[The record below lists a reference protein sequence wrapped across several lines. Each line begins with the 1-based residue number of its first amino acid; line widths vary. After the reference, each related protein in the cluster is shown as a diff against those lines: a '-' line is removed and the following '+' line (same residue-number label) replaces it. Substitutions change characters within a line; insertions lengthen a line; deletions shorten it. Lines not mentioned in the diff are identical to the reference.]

1 MFELAGFQDIATDET
16 GKPGWLSAIRAAD
29 GKPCCLQVAP
39 AGTEAIAL
47 SHEFELLHDV
57 ESPHFVPVLDLVS
70 DPLRTVLVLA
80 QVPGRAIADW
90 QQAEPLSLRQILEF
104 ARQTCDALSDLLRH
118 RWVHKNLTP
127 QTLIWDQSTG
137 TVRLTGFGLAQ
148 RLRQDGCEIQRIGT
162 LEGDLRYISPEQ
174 TGRSN
179 RRVDYRSDY
188 YSLGV
193 VLYQL
198 LTGQVPFSS
207 SRRLRLV
214 AAHLSQQPVPPHE
227 VNPDVPEM
235 VSRVVLKLLEKAA
248 EDRYHSPLG
257 LKSDLDTCL
266 QQLDD
271 AGKIALFNLA
281 QQDQAAFFQ
290 PSQKL
295 YGRTA
300 ERNQLLEAF
309 DRCMTSGRPQVV
321 LIAGPSG
328 VGKSCLVQELQR
340 PVGSRQGNFISGK
353 SDPMN
358 RTIPYSAIAP
368 ALSKLIR
375 SLLTEGDEQVQFWRD
390 RLQAAVGKTGQVLVQ
405 ILPELELLLG
415 PQPPV
420 PELPV
425 LEQQNRLKQTF
436 RAFLQACSLAAHPL
450 VLFLDDLQW
459 ADDAS
464 LNLLQTLLSDVDT
477 AYLLLVGS
485 FRDNE
490 VDATHPLRRSI
501 GAIAQQG
508 IPVQTLT
515 LNPIGLGAIVAL
527 LSDLLSADVETVR
540 PLAEI
545 IQQKTKGIP
554 FFVNAFLRSLWNAG
568 VLVFGA
574 TGWTWDIQQAQR
586 HQATQN
592 VIEAMT
598 TELEELPAPTLELL
612 KQVTCLG
619 PSFTLPL
626 LEWLEE
632 RSRESLLKQLEPALM
647 NGFLYHENDTLQFS
661 HDRIREAAY
670 DLLSESQRQELH
682 THFGRALFT
691 YYDQTG
697 RLQENL
703 FEIVGQLNRVQTR
716 LTPAERHQLATLN
729 RDAGNRARSAAAY
742 DEALG
747 YFQAAIASLG
757 ETDWQRDYNLSR
769 EIHLARL
776 ECEYLTGHY
785 DLFEQVYAELEQR
798 LLHPL
803 ELAELCRLKVTVY
816 VNQGRLREAV
826 EVGSAALQ
834 THLGVTV
841 PQSEQAIKSRLLL
854 EVGRLKLRLSQQTI
868 GRLIDLPEM
877 TNESK
882 RAVMFLM
889 AEMFPAAF
897 VSNPMQF
904 VWMVCYLTRL
914 CLRYGKCNITAQVF
928 LPFTQVLGG
937 ALKDYNSAY
946 QFGQLALNL
955 NERYA
960 NVQLDSKL
968 RFMFTWF
975 CNHWK
980 RPAQE
985 NLEIALDGYRKGG
998 EYGDLVFAS
1007 YSLLS
1012 YFHTHLT
1019 IGTPLDRVAAELQ
1032 DYAGSLRRMNEQ
1044 LAIFYNLHCFRNFIR
1059 SLRGENADPLVYEH
1073 VELPEYAEDRV
1084 VETLRDRGQLNL
1096 LMFYWLYKVELMVL
1110 FRRSDLALPLIQQ
1123 MQPIQEAVMGE
1134 LAQAEVNFYHSLVL
1148 ADLAIAQPPAQR
1160 QPHLKTLFKNQKL
1173 MRLWAKHSPSNFE
1186 HKRLLIDAEI
1196 ARLRGKIAGVLP
1208 LYQAAIA
1215 SAQSAGYVQNE
1226 AIANERCAQ
1235 FLLETGNEA
1244 AAIGYLMQ
1252 AIAGYRRWGATAK
1265 VQQLEQNYSDLFS
1278 RWRTQ
1283 AGILPL
1289 AESVGPTESL
1299 DTETLVAA
1307 LSTVSSEIK
1316 LENLR
1321 HQFLRLVVENSGG
1334 ERGLL
1339 IQERDG
1345 ALLVTDSIDT
1355 RGQKLYKQ
1363 PDMPL
1368 VDVPV
1373 SQAIVNYVLRT
1384 QQSVVVQ
1391 DVATDEL
1398 FGQDVSQ
1405 DARSVLCLPILHQGR
1420 LLAIVYL
1427 DNSLASGIFTP
1438 TRLRLLELLCA
1449 QAGISLENAVLYQN
1463 LELKVEERTAQLVQ
1477 ANAEIV
1483 ALNELLKSENLR
1495 MSAELDVTRRL
1506 QQMILPQDKELQQ
1519 IDELDISGFME
1530 PADEVGGDYYDVL
1543 NHEGRIK
1550 IGIGDVTGH
1559 GLESG
1564 VLMLMVQTAIRTLL
1578 INNETNYVKF
1588 WDTLNRV
1595 LYENI
1600 QRMNSDRNM
1609 TLALLDYEPG
1619 LVRLSGQHEE
1629 MLVVRDGGIVERID
1643 TIDLGFPVGLVSE
1656 IADFINQTEVKL
1668 NPGDGVVLYTDGI
1681 TEAAD
1686 LERNLYGL
1694 ERLCQVVSQN
1704 WHLSADAIRQR
1715 VVEDVQQHIGENN
1728 RVQDDISL
1736 LVLKQKPAPE
1746 QALLA

>member
-1 MFELAGFQDIATDET
+1 MLDLAGFQDITPADSAAS
-16 GKPGWLSAIRAAD
+16 GWLKATRTVD
-29 GKPCCLQVAP
+29 GRVCRLKILPLGA
-39 AGTEAIAL
+39 EATAL
-47 SHEFELLHDV
+47 TREFELLRDV
-57 ESPHFVPVLDLVS
+57 ESPHFVQPLDLLT
-70 DPLRTVLVLA
+70 DQGRTVLVRA
-80 QVPGRAIADW
+80 EVPGQAIAAWLHDG
-90 QQAEPLSLRQILEF
+90 PLPLRDTLQF
-104 ARQTCDALSDLLRH
+104 ALHTCDALSALLRQ
-118 RWVHKNLTP
+118 RWVHKNLNP
-127 QTLIWDQSTG
+127 QTLIWDRDSA

-148 RLRQDGCEIQRIGT
+148 RLRQDGSEIQRSGA
-162 LEGDLRYISPEQ
+162 LEGELAYISPEQ

-179 RRVDYRSDY
+179 RLVDYRSDY
-188 YSLGV
+188 YSLGI

-198 LTGQVPFSS
+198 LTGRVPFRSD
-207 SRRLRLV
+207 RRLKLV
-214 AAHLSQQPVPPHE
+214 ASHLSQQPTPPHE
-227 VNPDVPEM
+227 VNPAIPEM
-235 VSRVVLKLLEKAA
+235 VSNIVLKLLEKAA
-248 EDRYHSPLG
+248 EDRYQSPLG
-257 LKSDLDTCL
+257 LKADVEQCL
-266 QQLDD
+266 QAWD
-271 AGKIALFNLA
+271 ATGEIAPFALA

-295 YGRTA
+295 YGRTT
-300 ERNQLLEAF
+300 ELNQLLDAF
-309 DRCMTSGRPQVV
+309 DRCMASGRPQVM
-321 LIAGPSG
+321 LIAGTSG

-340 PVGSRQGNFISGK
+340 PVSSQQGHFIGGK

-358 RTIPYSAIAP
+358 RSVPYSAIAP
-368 ALSKLIR
+368 VLSKLLR
-375 SLLTEGDEQVQFWRD
+375 SLLTEGDEQIEFWRD
-390 RLQAAVGKTGQVLVQ
+390 RLQTAVGKTGQVLVP

-420 PELPV
+420 PELPA
-425 LEQQNRLKQTF
+425 LEQQNRLKLTF
-436 RAFLQACSLAAHPL
+436 RAFLQAYSLAAHPL

-464 LNLLQTLLSDVDT
+464 LNLLQTLLGDADT
-477 AYLLLVGS
+477 SYLLLVGS

-490 VDATHPLRRSI
+490 VDAAHPLRRSL

-508 IPVQTLT
+508 IPVETLT
-515 LNPIGLGAIVAL
+515 LAPIGLGAIVEL
-527 LSDLLSADVETVR
+527 LSDLLSADADAVR

-545 IQQKTKGIP
+545 IQQKTNGIP

-574 TGWTWDIQQAQR
+574 TGWTWDIERSRR

-598 TELEELPAPTLELL
+598 TELEQLPAPTLEVL

-619 PSFTLPL
+619 PSFTLPMLEL
-626 LEWLEE
+626 LDG
-632 RSRESLLKQLEPALM
+632 RSREDTLQRLEPALM
-647 NGFLYHENDTLQFS
+647 NGFLYNEGDTLRFS

-670 DLLSESQRQELH
+670 DLLSEQQRDELH
-682 THFGRALFT
+682 THFGWTLLA
-691 YYDQTG
+691 YYEQAN

-703 FEIVGQLNRVQTR
+703 FEVVGQLNLVQSH
-716 LTPAERHQLATLN
+716 LSASERHQLAKLN

-742 DEALG
+742 EEALG

-757 ETDWQRDYNLSR
+757 AADWQRDYSLSR

-785 DLFEQVYAELEQR
+785 DRFEQVYAELENR
-798 LLHPL
+798 LQHPL
-803 ELAELCRLKVTVY
+803 ELAQLCRLKVTVY
-816 VNQGRLREAV
+816 VNQGRLKEAV

-834 THLGVTV
+834 THLGVMV
-841 PQSEQAIKSRLLL
+841 PQSERAIKSRLLL

-877 TNESK
+877 TDESK

-897 VSNPMQF
+897 VSNPLQF

-985 NLEIALDGYRKGG
+985 NLEIALEGYRKGA
-998 EYGDLVFAS
+998 ECGDLVFAS

-1019 IGTPLDRVAAELQ
+1019 IGTPLDRVATELQ

-1059 SLRGENADPLVYEH
+1059 SLRGDNADPLVYEH

-1084 VETLRDRGQLNL
+1084 VQTLRDRGQLNL

-1110 FRRSDLALPLIQQ
+1110 FRQSDLALPLIEQ
-1123 MQPIQEAVMGE
+1123 MQPIEEAVMGE
-1134 LAQAEVNFYHSLVL
+1134 LAQAEVNFYHSLVM
-1148 ADLAIAQPPAQR
+1148 ADLAIAQPSTQ
-1160 QPHLKTLFKNQKL
+1160 QPPQLKTILKNQKL
-1173 MRLWAKHSPSNFE
+1173 MRLWAKHSPDNFE

-1196 ARLRGKIAGVLP
+1196 ARLQGKPAEALP
-1208 LYQAAIA
+1208 LYQSAIA
-1215 SAQSAGYVQNE
+1215 AAQAAGYVQNE
-1226 AIANERCAQ
+1226 AIAQERCAE
-1235 FLLETGNEA
+1235 FLLQTGNETA
-1244 AAIGYLMQ
+1244 AMGYLLQ
-1252 AIAGYRRWGATAK
+1252 AIAAYKRWGATAK
-1265 VQQLEQNYSDLFS
+1265 VQQLELTYRDLFL
-1278 RWRTQ
+1278 RWQ
-1283 AGILPL
+1283 AHTGLFALP
-1289 AESVGPTESL
+1289 ESPAAGPADSL

-1339 IQERDG
+1339 IQEQDG
-1345 ALLVTDSIDT
+1345 VLVVEDSIDA
-1355 RGQKLYKQ
+1355 RGKKVCNQ
-1363 PDMPL
+1363 PHTPL
-1368 VDVPV
+1368 SDCAYV

-1391 DVATDEL
+1391 DAATDEL
-1398 FGQDVSQ
+1398 FGQDMASPE
-1405 DARSVLCLPILHQGR
+1405 ARSILCLPIVHQGR
-1420 LLAIVYL
+1420 LLAVVYL

-1463 LELKVEERTAQLVQ
+1463 LEHKVEERTVQLVQ
-1477 ANAEIV
+1477 ANQEISQ
-1483 ALNELLKSENLR
+1483 LNERLKSENLR

-1506 QQMILPQDKELQQ
+1506 QQMILPQDKELKL
-1519 IDELDISGFME
+1519 IDGLDISGFME
-1530 PADEVGGDYYDVL
+1530 PADEIGGDYYDVL
-1543 NHEGRIK
+1543 HHDGQIK

-1578 INNETNYVKF
+1578 INNETDYVKF
-1588 WDTLNRV
+1588 WSTLNRV
-1595 LYENI
+1595 LYENA

-1609 TLALLDYEPG
+1609 TLALLDYQSG
-1619 LVRLSGQHEE
+1619 SIRLSGQHEE
-1629 MLVVRDGGIVERID
+1629 MLVIREGGIVERVD
-1643 TIDLGFPVGLVSE
+1643 TIDLGFPVGLVSD
-1656 IADFINQTEVKL
+1656 IADFVNQTEVKL
-1668 NPGDGVVLYTDGI
+1668 HPGDGVVLYTDGI
-1681 TEAAD
+1681 TEAVNA
-1686 LERNLYGL
+1686 NKAMYGL
-1694 ERLCQVVSQN
+1694 ERLCEVVSQN
-1704 WHLSADAIRQR
+1704 WHQSADEIRRR
-1715 VVEDVQQHIGENN
+1715 VIEDVQHYIGEGNK
-1728 RVQDDISL
+1728 VYDDISL
-1736 LVLKQKPAPE
+1736 LVLKQKSGS
-1746 QALLA
+1746 